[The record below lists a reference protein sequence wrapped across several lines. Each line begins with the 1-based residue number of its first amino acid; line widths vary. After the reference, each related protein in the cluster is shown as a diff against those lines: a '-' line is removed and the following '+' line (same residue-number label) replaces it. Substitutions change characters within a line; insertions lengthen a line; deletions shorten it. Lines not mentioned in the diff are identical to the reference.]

1 MEPRVFEAQYYALWD
16 LPGGRPMPFGL
27 LRAEGPI
34 VSRWLPG
41 KETWVEAPEDWDYL
55 MGHEPG
61 ARGISPEQAEE
72 LKTAGVL
79 AELSDEAIAIIST
92 FKPRPR

>member
-1 MEPRVFEAQYYALWD
+1 
-16 LPGGRPMPFGL
+16 
-27 LRAEGPI
+27 
-34 VSRWLPG
+34 
-41 KETWVEAPEDWDYL
+41 